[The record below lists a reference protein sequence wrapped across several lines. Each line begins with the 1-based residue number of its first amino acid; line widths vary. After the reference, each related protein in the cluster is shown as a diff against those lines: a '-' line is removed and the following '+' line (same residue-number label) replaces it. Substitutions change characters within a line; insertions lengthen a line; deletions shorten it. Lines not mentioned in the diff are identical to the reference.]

1 MSSQQANPAGT
12 SPTSDPSDRATTFQ
26 PVEGGNEQHSGS
38 VLMVEA
44 YAMIWTILMVWLV
57 TMWRKQ
63 AKLNERLDG
72 LEGAIAKAS
81 SRSTQPLVEPG
92 AAAVAKEAA
101 ARKLGGQTS

>member
-1 MSSQQANPAGT
+1 MSSHQAGSAGTQPAG
-12 SPTSDPSDRATTFQ
+12 DPESRATTFQ

-44 YAMIWTILMVWLV
+44 YALIWAILMVWLV

-63 AKLNERLDG
+63 ARLNERLDG

-81 SRSTQPLVEPG
+81 SRSASPRIDPG
-92 AAAVAKEAA
+92 APDVSKEAA
-101 ARKLGGQTS
+101 AGKLGGQTS